1 MTNLEIAEK
10 LREQIKVEWPYVST
24 ILALYENNK
33 DGIFADRIQSMVSK
47 LLPDE
52 VFYCKSYLLSDS
64 IHNPEFMN
72 TDTPILYGNRSFGE
86 YKAKLNSEVYSLPIN
101 IVLFAT
107 KDNPLG
113 ILK

>member
-10 LREQIKVEWPYVST
+10 LREQISQQWPYVST
-24 ILALYENNK
+24 ILALWENNK
-33 DGIFADRIQSMVSK
+33 DGVFTERVQSMVSK

-52 VFYCKSYLLSDS
+52 VFYYNAYHHKLARVYNFKLLDDKLGME
-64 IHNPEFMN
+64 I
-72 TDTPILYGNRSFGE
+72 PIL
-86 YKAKLNSEVYSLPIN
+86 SLPIN
-101 IVLFAT
+101 VVLFAT